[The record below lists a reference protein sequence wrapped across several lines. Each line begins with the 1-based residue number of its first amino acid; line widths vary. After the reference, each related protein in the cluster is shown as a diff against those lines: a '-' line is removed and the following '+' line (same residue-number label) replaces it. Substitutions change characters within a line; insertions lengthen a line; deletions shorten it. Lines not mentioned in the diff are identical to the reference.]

1 MKEYTCEW
9 TVTLSANSPEE
20 AVNMARAI
28 QLDPKN
34 TANHFSVF
42 DDDETGDWMG
52 DFNADLEPK
61 AVGS

>member
-1 MKEYTCEW
+1 
-9 TVTLSANSPEE
+9 
-20 AVNMARAI
+20 MARAI